1 VASRACDRE
10 TDILRA
16 VGSGHVDDDVR
27 GHIAECDAC
36 ADLMA
41 VASAVADDRR
51 ALMREAPIPSSA
63 LVWWR
68 ANLRARQEAARV
80 AVRAATL
87 VQVALIAAAIVV
99 AVVVLGVSLPVIDMR
114 PLLTIPI
121 FAFLAWLIL
130 APVAVYFAVT
140 ED

>member
-1 VASRACDRE
+1 VANRDCNRE

-16 VGSGHVDDDVR
+16 VGSGHIDDDVR
-27 GHIAECDAC
+27 NHIVACDVC

-41 VASAVADDRR
+41 IASAVVDDRR
-51 ALMREAPIPSSA
+51 ALMRDAPIPSSG

-68 ANLRARQEAARV
+68 VNMRARQEATRV

-99 AVVVLGVSLPVIDMR
+99 AVVVLGVSLPPVDIR

>member
-1 VASRACDRE
+1 
-10 TDILRA
+10 
-16 VGSGHVDDDVR
+16 
-27 GHIAECDAC
+27 
-36 ADLMA
+36 
-41 VASAVADDRR
+41 
-51 ALMREAPIPSSA
+51 
-63 LVWWR
+63 
-68 ANLRARQEAARV
+68 
-80 AVRAATL
+80 
-87 VQVALIAAAIVV
+87 VALIAAAIVV

>member
-1 VASRACDRE
+1 VASRDCNRE

-16 VGSGHVDDDVR
+16 VGSGHFDDDVR
-27 GHIAECDAC
+27 SHIAACDVC

-51 ALMREAPIPSSA
+51 ALTREAPIPSSG

-68 ANLRARQEAARV
+68 ANLLARQEATRT
-80 AVRAATL
+80 AVRAATF
-87 VQVALIAAAIVV
+87 VQVALIAAAIIV
-99 AVVVLGVSLPVIDMR
+99 AVVAFGGSLPRVDLR